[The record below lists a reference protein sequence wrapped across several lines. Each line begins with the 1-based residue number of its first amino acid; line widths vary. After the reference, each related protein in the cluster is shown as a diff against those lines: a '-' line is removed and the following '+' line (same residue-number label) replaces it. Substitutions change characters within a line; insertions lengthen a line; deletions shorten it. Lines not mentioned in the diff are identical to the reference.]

1 LEEFRVLEKFKNLL
15 SLKIMKE
22 IIIKADPMTLNAQV
36 LIAISPNV
44 SFSVLDRK
52 VTILTNSMVCYPQV
66 GSSVLRDSMNRA
78 VFLEIVGQVYHWVVL
93 AAVAHLKRR

>member
-1 LEEFRVLEKFKNLL
+1 M
-15 SLKIMKE
+15 MKE

-44 SFSVLDRK
+44 SFSVTLGRK
-52 VTILTNSMVCYPQV
+52 VTILTNSMVSYPQV

-78 VFLEIVGQVYHWVVL
+78 VLLEIVGQVDHWVVL
-93 AAVAHLKRR
+93 AAVAHLKRG